1 MIYLDNA
8 ATSFPKPPE
17 VAVSMTAFMNTICAS
32 PGRSGHRL
40 SVEAA
45 RAVYDA
51 REKAAG
57 LFGAPD
63 PLRVIFCGNA
73 TEALNLAI
81 TGLLRSG
88 DHVITT
94 SMEHN
99 SVMRPLRCMEAGG
112 VEVSVAQCSPQGFL
126 DPRDIKKLVRKNTV
140 LIALNHASNVTG
152 SIQPAA
158 EIGRI
163 ARGLGIFFLVD
174 AAQSA
179 GCLPIDMEAGCIDL
193 LAFTGHKNL
202 YGPQGTGGLIIG
214 TRLDAAKLA
223 PLMTGGTG
231 SRSEYEYQPDFL
243 PDKYESGTP
252 NTVGIA
258 GLGAGLGFI
267 SREGIYRIR
276 AHEMQLTER
285 LINGLRGIDGITVYG
300 GGDSET
306 QTATI
311 SFNIQ
316 GVSPSEA
323 SLRLDEEYDIMCRPG
338 LHCSPSAHRTIGTF
352 PAGTIRF
359 SPGYFNTPDEI
370 ELAVDAVRNI
380 ARGAGR

>member
-17 VAVSMTAFMNTICAS
+17 VAVSMTAFMDTICAS

-45 RAVYDA
+45 RVVYDA
-51 REKAAG
+51 REKAAE

-99 SVMRPLRCMEAGG
+99 SVMRPLRCMEAEG
-112 VEVSVAQCSPQGFL
+112 VEISVAQCSPQGFL
-126 DPRDIKKLVRKNTV
+126 DPRDIKRLVRKNTA

-152 SIQPAA
+152 SIQPAS

-163 ARGLGIFFLVD
+163 ARGLGIILLLD

-179 GCLPIDMEAGCIDL
+179 GSIPIDMEVDCIDL

-202 YGPQGTGGLIIG
+202 YGPQGTGGLVIG
-214 TRLDAAKLA
+214 ARLEAAKLS

-258 GLGAGLGFI
+258 GLGAGLDFI
-267 SREGIYRIR
+267 FSEGIERIR
-276 AHEMQLTER
+276 AHEVKLTER
-285 LINGLRGIDGITVYG
+285 LISGLAGIEGITVYG
-300 GGDSET
+300 GGNAGT
-306 QTATI
+306 QTATV
-311 SFNIQ
+311 SFNIR

-323 SLRLDEEYDIMCRPG
+323 SLRLDEEHEIMCRPG

-352 PAGTIRF
+352 PEGTIRF
-359 SPGYFNTPDEI
+359 SPGYFNTLDEI
-370 ELAVDAVRNI
+370 DLAVDAVRNI
-380 ARGAGR
+380 ARGART

>member
-126 DPRDIKKLVRKNTV
+126 DPRDIKKLVRENTV

-152 SIQPAA
+152 NIQPAV

-163 ARGLGIFFLVD
+163 ARGLGVFLLVD

>member
-1 MIYLDNA
+1 
-8 ATSFPKPPE
+8 
-17 VAVSMTAFMNTICAS
+17 
-32 PGRSGHRL
+32 
-40 SVEAA
+40 
-45 RAVYDA
+45 
-51 REKAAG
+51 
-57 LFGAPD
+57 
-63 PLRVIFCGNA
+63 
-73 TEALNLAI
+73 
-81 TGLLRSG
+81 
-88 DHVITT
+88 
-94 SMEHN
+94 
-99 SVMRPLRCMEAGG
+99 MEAGG

>member
-17 VAVSMTAFMNTICAS
+17 VALSMTSFMDTICAS

-45 RAVYDA
+45 RVVYNA

-63 PLRVIFCGNA
+63 PLRVIFCENA
-73 TEALNLAI
+73 TAALNLAI
-81 TGLLRSG
+81 TGLLKPG
-88 DHVITT
+88 EHVITS

-99 SVMRPLRCMEAGG
+99 SVMRPLRCLEAEG

-126 DPRDIKKLVRKNTV
+126 DPCDIKKLVRNNTV
-140 LIALNHASNVTG
+140 LIAINHASNVTG

-163 ARGLGIFFLVD
+163 ARGLGIFLLVD

-179 GCLPIDMEAGCIDL
+179 GCIPIDMEADCIDL

-214 TRLDAAKLA
+214 TRLDASKLA

-231 SRSEYEYQPDFL
+231 SRSEHEYQPDFL

-267 SREGIYRIR
+267 VKAGIGLIR
-276 AHEMQLTER
+276 AHEMKLTER
-285 LINGLRGIDGITVYG
+285 LINGLRGIDGVCVYG
-300 GGDSET
+300 GGEAET

-323 SLRLDEEYDIMCRPG
+323 SLCLDEEYDIMCRPG
-338 LHCSPSAHRTIGTF
+338 LHCSPSAHKTLETF
-352 PAGTIRF
+352 PDGTIRF
-359 SPGYFNTPDEI
+359 SPGYFNTLDEI
-370 ELAVDAVRNI
+370 DSAVDAVRNI
-380 ARGAGR
+380 AHGART

>member
-1 MIYLDNA
+1 
-8 ATSFPKPPE
+8 
-17 VAVSMTAFMNTICAS
+17 
-32 PGRSGHRL
+32 
-40 SVEAA
+40 
-45 RAVYDA
+45 
-51 REKAAG
+51 
-57 LFGAPD
+57 
-63 PLRVIFCGNA
+63 
-73 TEALNLAI
+73 
-81 TGLLRSG
+81 
-88 DHVITT
+88 
-94 SMEHN
+94 
-99 SVMRPLRCMEAGG
+99 
-112 VEVSVAQCSPQGFL
+112 
-126 DPRDIKKLVRKNTV
+126 
-140 LIALNHASNVTG
+140 
-152 SIQPAA
+152 
-158 EIGRI
+158 
-163 ARGLGIFFLVD
+163 
-174 AAQSA
+174 
-179 GCLPIDMEAGCIDL
+179 
-193 LAFTGHKNL
+193 
-202 YGPQGTGGLIIG
+202 
-214 TRLDAAKLA
+214 
-223 PLMTGGTG
+223 MTGGTG